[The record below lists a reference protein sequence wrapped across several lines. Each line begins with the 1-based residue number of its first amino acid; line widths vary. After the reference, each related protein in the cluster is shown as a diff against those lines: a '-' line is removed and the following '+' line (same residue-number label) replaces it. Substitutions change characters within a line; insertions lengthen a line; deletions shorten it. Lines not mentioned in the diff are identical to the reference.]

1 MGLCPVGLLGEET
14 HHAGAFGKGLRPS
27 QVMMQQ
33 GAPWILGFSLDLIL
47 FLLTRCVL
55 RKMAPKHK
63 RPSMMNPADWPHS
76 EGLQEELGVRGSEH
90 RPPNGP
96 FTAPATVQQLLLP
109 AVSRRSWK
117 VNPWLSCSHLLLSP
131 SLKSF
136 LKDEETSGP

>member
-1 MGLCPVGLLGEET
+1 MKR
-14 HHAGAFGKGLRPS
+14 FW
-27 QVMMQQ
+27 

-76 EGLQEELGVRGSEH
+76 EGLQEELGIRGSEH
-90 RPPNGP
+90 RPPKGFFHSP
-96 FTAPATVQQLLLP
+96 RYSTATA
-109 AVSRRSWK
+109 S
-117 VNPWLSCSHLLLSP
+117 SCCFQEELEGKTMVVMFPSP